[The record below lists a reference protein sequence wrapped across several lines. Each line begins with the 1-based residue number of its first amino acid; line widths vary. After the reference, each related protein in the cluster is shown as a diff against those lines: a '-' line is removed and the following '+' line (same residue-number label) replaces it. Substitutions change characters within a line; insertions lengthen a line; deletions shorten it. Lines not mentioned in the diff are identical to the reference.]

1 MKIAIVGAGIVGV
14 STAYELARDG
24 HEVTVF
30 EQRNAAAEEASFA
43 NAGLLS
49 PHLLTPWAAPG
60 LGNPLKVMGR
70 RATLRL
76 TQGVRGA
83 DLAWLWRWQRAAQ
96 HRQPSAVD

>member
-49 PHLLTPWAAPG
+49 PHLLTPWAAPAS
-60 LGNPLKVMGR
+60 
-70 RATLRL
+70 ATPSRSW
-76 TQGVRGA
+76 GGA
-83 DLAWLWRWQRAAQ
+83 PRFG
-96 HRQPSAVD
+96 